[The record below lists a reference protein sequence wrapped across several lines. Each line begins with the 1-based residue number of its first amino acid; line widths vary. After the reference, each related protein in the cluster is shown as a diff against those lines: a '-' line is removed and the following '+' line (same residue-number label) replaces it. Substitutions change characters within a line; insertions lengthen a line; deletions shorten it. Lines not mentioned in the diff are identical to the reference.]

1 MTSQDDLIS
10 LRKIFDLFLFLDTI
24 NQFSTLFVNVL
35 PFPRSI
41 VALAKVYFN
50 TVKINLNHQLHPNYT
65 VDLSFDFEKFV
76 YNLTSTLVDMFTQAL
91 PYSSNQIQC
100 LDNLIHEYINSEHIK
115 NIGQSFKQLQYVM
128 QSLKKITN
136 LLVQFRKPNS
146 LKFLPS
152 NQCIEAVLKQYC
164 SSCVRNIPKLCESV
178 CVPVVSACQSP
189 VYEGL
194 KPQLEAVWNVSRQL
208 LKLTQ
213 SLMNQTLRVD
223 GPLILPANIYR
234 SLVRRHL

>member
-1 MTSQDDLIS
+1 M
-10 LRKIFDLFLFLDTI
+10 
-24 NQFSTLFVNVL
+24 
-35 PFPRSI
+35 
-41 VALAKVYFN
+41 
-50 TVKINLNHQLHPNYT
+50 NHQLHPNYT
-65 VDLSFDFEKFV
+65 VDLNFDFEKFV
-76 YNLTSTLVDMFTQAL
+76 HNITSTLVDIFTQAL
-91 PYSSNQIQC
+91 PYPGDQIQC
-100 LDNLIHEYINSEHIK
+100 LDNLLHEYINSEHIK

-136 LLVQFRKPNS
+136 FLIQFRKPNS
-146 LKFLPS
+146 LQFLPS

-178 CVPVVSACQSP
+178 CVPVISACQSP

-208 LKLTQ
+208 LELTQ

-223 GPLILPANIYR
+223 GPLILPANILH
-234 SLVRRHL
+234 SLVRKHL